1 MKKTIYSTEQ
11 FVDCI
16 ELDCEIYYTRGKD
29 DDGQPMAE
37 IVKVVTNLEVYKQS
51 NKVTKIEM
59 QIPFLSDS
67 LLFEEI
73 AELANEDLMSQLQD
87 SYTEE

>member
-16 ELDCEIYYTRGKD
+16 ELDCEIYYTKGQD
-29 DDGQPMAE
+29 NDGQLMAE
-37 IVKVVTNLEVYKQS
+37 IVKVVTTLEVYKQS
-51 NKVTKIEM
+51 NKVTKLEM
-59 QIPFLSDS
+59 QIPFLADS

-73 AELANEDLMSQLQD
+73 AELANEDLISQLQD
-87 SYTEE
+87 GFSE